1 MNKLS
6 RKVALVTGASG
17 GIGRAVALALA
28 EAGYDIGVHYFNNRD
43 KAEEVSAL
51 VTEQGRQAVT
61 LCANIS
67 DRKQVETMIE
77 AVRICLGEIDL
88 LVNCA
93 GIANIGLFT
102 DTTAKDWERMIGIN
116 LTGTYNCCRLTAPMM
131 ISRGSGCI
139 INISS
144 VWGIYGASCEV
155 SYSAAK
161 SGIIGLTQ
169 ALAKEL
175 GPSGVRVN
183 CIAPGYI
190 ETEMNGGFDEETVA
204 DIIDRTPA
212 GRTGKPEDVANS
224 VVFLASDK
232 ASFITGATLP
242 VTGGFC

>member
-1 MNKLS
+1 MS
-6 RKVALVTGASG
+6 RKIALVTGASG
-17 GIGRAVALALA
+17 GIGRAAALALV
-28 EAGYDIGVHYFNNRD
+28 EAGYDIGVHYCNNRE

-51 VTEQGRQAVT
+51 IAEMGRRSVT
-61 LCANIS
+61 LCADVS

-77 AVRICLGEIDL
+77 AARICLGEIDL

-93 GIANIGLFT
+93 GIADIRLFT
-102 DTTAKDWERMIGIN
+102 DTTAQHWERMIGVN

-139 INISS
+139 INMSS

-155 SYSAAK
+155 HYSAAK

-175 GPSGVRVN
+175 GPSGIRVN

-190 ETEMNGGFDEETVA
+190 ETEMNSGFDEDTVA
-204 DIIDRTPA
+204 DVTDRTPL
-212 GRTGKPEDVANS
+212 GRTGKPEDVAQA
-224 VVFLASDK
+224 VVFLASDN